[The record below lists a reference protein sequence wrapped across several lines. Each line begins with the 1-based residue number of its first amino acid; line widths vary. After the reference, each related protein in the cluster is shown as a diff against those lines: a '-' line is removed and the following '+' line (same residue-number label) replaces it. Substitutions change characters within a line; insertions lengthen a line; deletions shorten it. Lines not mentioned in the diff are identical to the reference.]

1 MLLEPVKTKMPSE
14 VAASPSPIGS
24 WMKNPLLAAVPSKSP
39 TTTPSVVRMPVSA
52 AVEPL
57 PWMRKMGV
65 NGSSHG
71 LESSFRIVPWP
82 WPSATVAPVTFVT
95 LTKNDSFASMPVS
108 PLTLT
113 SN

>member
-1 MLLEPVKTKMPSE
+1 
-14 VAASPSPIGS
+14 
-24 WMKNPLLAAVPSKSP
+24 
-39 TTTPSVVRMPVSA
+39 MPVSA

-71 LESSFRIVPWP
+71 LSRRSGSFRWP

-95 LTKNDSFASMPVS
+95 LTKNDSFGSTPVS
-108 PLTLT
+108 PLTVT
-113 SN
+113 SNS

>member
-1 MLLEPVKTKMPSE
+1 
-14 VAASPSPIGS
+14 
-24 WMKNPLLAAVPSKSP
+24 
-39 TTTPSVVRMPVSA
+39 
-52 AVEPL
+52 
-57 PWMRKMGV
+57 MGV

-71 LESSFRIVPWP
+71 LESSFRIVPRP

-108 PLTLT
+108 PLTVT